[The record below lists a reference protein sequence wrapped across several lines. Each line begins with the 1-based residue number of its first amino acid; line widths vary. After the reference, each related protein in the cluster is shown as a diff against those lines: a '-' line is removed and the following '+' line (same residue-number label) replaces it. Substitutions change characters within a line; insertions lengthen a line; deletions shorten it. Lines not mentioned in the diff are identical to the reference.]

1 MSTKTIFLIGAILA
15 ILSLCLILD
24 TGCKSE
30 SEQQDLLSQ
39 SEQPLKS
46 ETSQSSAER
55 SAALRDA
62 AAQGQIQTVRTEL
75 EKGADVNTSDQL
87 GRTALMLA
95 SFDGHTEIV
104 RLLLSKGAQVD
115 LRDSSGRTALM
126 YSSSG
131 PFPETV
137 QLLLD
142 WKADP
147 NIVDGIEQWTA
158 LMFAAGEGQLEVVQ
172 ILLKHGADPSLKDV
186 DGDTALVFAQR
197 RNHAEV
203 ARLLTA
209 KQK

>member
-1 MSTKTIFLIGAILA
+1 MIKKKILFMGAILA
-15 ILSLCLILD
+15 ILSLCLIWN
-24 TGCKSE
+24 TGCKSG
-30 SEQQDLLSQ
+30 SEKQDSLSQ
-39 SEQPLKS
+39 SKQPLKS
-46 ETSQSSAER
+46 ETSQSSAEL

-62 AAQGQIQTVRTEL
+62 AARGEIQTVRAEL
-75 EKGADVNTSDQL
+75 QKGADVNTSDQL

-115 LRDSSGRTALM
+115 IRDSSGRTALM
-126 YSSSG
+126 YASSG
-131 PFPETV
+131 PFSETV

-147 NIVDGIEQWTA
+147 NLVDTVEQWTA

-197 RNHAEV
+197 NSHVEV
-203 ARLLTA
+203 TRLLESGLR
-209 KQK
+209 